1 MYRKAKLMRIST
13 KIMLVGVLLFGT
25 GFSSWADRGVGKKSK
40 NRMEFN
46 ISTPT
51 TLKNSMFFNLRTGLK
66 YTGSLLIRQQ
76 DLLGNSVFSNTLIT
90 YQKGNT
96 VYIIPY
102 KHIVAVPEISSGYTG
117 MKIIIHPH

>member
-1 MYRKAKLMRIST
+1 MRIST
-13 KIMLVGVLLFGT
+13 KIMLVVVLLFGT
-25 GFSSWADRGVGKKSK
+25 GFSSWADRGIGKKSK
-40 NRMEFN
+40 NRLEFN

-51 TLKNSMFFNLRTGLK
+51 TLKNSMFINLRTGLK

-76 DLLGNSVFSNTLIT
+76 DFIGNSVFSNTLIT

-102 KHIVAVPEISSGYTG
+102 KHIVAIPEISSGYTG

>member
-1 MYRKAKLMRIST
+1 MYGKTKLMRNST
-13 KIMLVGVLLFGT
+13 KIMLVAVLLFGT

-40 NRMEFN
+40 NKLELN

-76 DLLGNSVFSNTLIT
+76 DLFSNSVFSNTLIT

-117 MKIIIHPH
+117 MKIIIHSH